1 VAEPPPVTDPP
12 PGELVFAPEV
22 VQTDPPPRTPPAAP
36 RRAPGVDRSL
46 HDELTLE
53 EAVQRQAIGMMDH
66 LAGVRDAME
75 MLAAAKGQGPG
86 AGPSPDRPKSGVAG
100 ELLAV
105 AASGDAA
112 PPNTHAPSGAAGSAP
127 SGGGGGSGAL
137 YALLITLAALA
148 GGLSAKLEI
157 LPIRWRS
164 VTIVALNERP
174 G

>member
-1 VAEPPPVTDPP
+1 VTDPP
-12 PGELVFAPEV
+12 PADPDLAPEV
-22 VQTDPPPRTPPAAP
+22 VQTAPPLRTPPAAP
-36 RRAPGVDRSL
+36 LRAPGVDRSL

-53 EAVQRQAIGMMDH
+53 EAVQRQAIGMMDD

-75 MLAAAKGQGPG
+75 MLAAAKGQGP
-86 AGPSPDRPKSGVAG
+86 SPDRPKSVVAG

-105 AASGDAA
+105 AVSGDAA
-112 PPNTHAPSGAAGSAP
+112 PPSTDAPSGAAGSAP
-127 SGGGGGSGAL
+127 SGGGGGSGAV
-137 YALLITLAALA
+137 YALLIALAALA

-157 LPIRWRS
+157 IPIRWRS